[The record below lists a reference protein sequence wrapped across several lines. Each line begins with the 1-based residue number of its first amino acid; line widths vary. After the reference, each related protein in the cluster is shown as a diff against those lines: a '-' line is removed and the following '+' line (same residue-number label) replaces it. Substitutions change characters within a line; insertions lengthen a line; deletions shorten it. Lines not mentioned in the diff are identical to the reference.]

1 MTATLRRNL
10 GLATALAILLL
21 LAGCT
26 GTRLLLANGIA
37 RGGDYRLSADLA
49 YGDDPRQRLD
59 IYLPAEQLPAQP
71 SSAQPFPEQPP
82 PPRPTLIFVPGGC
95 WGACDTYP
103 KEDYRFVA
111 DAFTAQGYAVV
122 IPDYRLYP
130 AVKFATIIG
139 DVRDAVEWVAHHGA
153 QHGLNTDALVLMGHS
168 AGAQMTALLTLDESH
183 LSADTHARLQG
194 YVGLAGPYD
203 FLPFTKSYQPD
214 LFGPEPLY
222 PASQPVNFV
231 GGDEPPLLLL
241 YGTADTT
248 VKPRNIQSLT
258 RRVQEQ
264 GGAVQAHCYDG
275 IDHGSIVGALA
286 RPLQNEAPVYADIL
300 AFLDQIGR
308 PAAIASTPPL
318 QCTAS

>member
-1 MTATLRRNL
+1 MMGKLGRNPGLTA
-10 GLATALAILLL
+10 ALTILLL
-21 LAGCT
+21 LLTGCT
-26 GTRLLLANGIA
+26 GTRLLVANGIA

-59 IYLPAEQLPAQP
+59 IYLPEQPLPA
-71 SSAQPFPEQPP
+71 
-82 PPRPTLIFVPGGC
+82 RPTLIFVPGGC
-95 WGACDTYP
+95 WGACETYP

-139 DVRDAVEWVAHHGA
+139 DVRDAVEWVVRHGA

-168 AGAQMTALLTLDESH
+168 AGAQMTALLTLDESY
-183 LSADTHARLQG
+183 LTAATRARLKG

-248 VKPRNIQSLT
+248 VKPRNILSLT

-264 GGAVQAHCYDG
+264 GGVVQARCYAG
-275 IDHGSIVGALA
+275 IDHGSIVGALS
-286 RPLQNEAPVYADIL
+286 RPLQDDTPVYADIL
-300 AFLDQIGR
+300 AFLAQIGGS
-308 PAAIASTPPL
+308 AAVANTSPL
-318 QCTAS
+318 QCTAP

>member
-1 MTATLRRNL
+1 MMGKLGRNPGLTA
-10 GLATALAILLL
+10 ALAILMLL
-21 LAGCT
+21 LTGCT
-26 GTRLLLANGIA
+26 GTRLLVANGIA

-59 IYLPAEQLPAQP
+59 IYLPEQQSPEPPQPA
-71 SSAQPFPEQPP
+71 
-82 PPRPTLIFVPGGC
+82 RPTLIFVPGGC
-95 WGACDTYP
+95 WGACETYP

-168 AGAQMTALLTLDESH
+168 AGAQMTALLTLDESY
-183 LSADTHARLQG
+183 LTVATRARLKG

-248 VKPRNIQSLT
+248 VKPRNILSLT
-258 RRVQEQ
+258 RRVQER
-264 GGAVQAHCYDG
+264 GGAVQAHCYAG
-275 IDHGSIVGALA
+275 IDHGGIVGALS
-286 RPLQNEAPVYADIL
+286 RPLQNDTPVYADIL
-300 AFLDQIGR
+300 AFLAQIGGS
-308 PAAIASTPPL
+308 AAVANTSPL

>member
-1 MTATLRRNL
+1 MMGKLGRNPGLTA
-10 GLATALAILLL
+10 ALTILLLL

-26 GTRLLLANGIA
+26 GTRLLVANGIA

-59 IYLPAEQLPAQP
+59 IYLP
-71 SSAQPFPEQPP
+71 EQPLP
-82 PPRPTLIFVPGGC
+82 TRPTLIFVPGGC
-95 WGACDTYP
+95 WGACETYP

-139 DVRDAVEWVAHHGA
+139 DVRDAVEWVARHGA

-168 AGAQMTALLTLDESH
+168 AGAQMTALLTLDESY
-183 LSADTHARLQG
+183 LTADTRSRLKG

-203 FLPFTKSYQPD
+203 FLPYTKSYQPD

-248 VKPRNIQSLT
+248 VKPRNILSLT

-264 GGAVQAHCYDG
+264 GGVVQARCYAG
-275 IDHGSIVGALA
+275 IDHGSIVGALS
-286 RPLQNEAPVYADIL
+286 RPLQDDTPVYADIL
-300 AFLDQIGR
+300 AFLAQIGGS
-308 PAAIASTPPL
+308 AAVANTSPL
-318 QCTAS
+318 QCTAP

>member
-1 MTATLRRNL
+1 MMGKLRRNP
-10 GLATALAILLL
+10 GLTAALAILMLL
-21 LAGCT
+21 LTGCT
-26 GTRLLLANGIA
+26 GTRLLVANGIA
-37 RGGDYRLSADLA
+37 RGGDYRLSTDLA

-59 IYLPAEQLPAQP
+59 IYLPEQHPPIQPLPA
-71 SSAQPFPEQPP
+71 
-82 PPRPTLIFVPGGC
+82 RPTLIFVPGGC
-95 WGACDTYP
+95 WGACETYP

-139 DVRDAVEWVAHHGA
+139 DVRDAVEWVARHGA

-168 AGAQMTALLTLDESH
+168 AGAQMTALLTLDESY
-183 LSADTHARLQG
+183 LTADTRSRLKG

-248 VKPRNIQSLT
+248 VKPRNILSLT

-264 GGAVQAHCYDG
+264 GGVVQARCYAG
-275 IDHGSIVGALA
+275 IDHGSIVGALS
-286 RPLQNEAPVYADIL
+286 RPLQDDTPVYADIL
-300 AFLDQIGR
+300 AFLAQIGGS
-308 PAAIASTPPL
+308 AAVANTSPL
-318 QCTAS
+318 QCTAP

>member
-1 MTATLRRNL
+1 MTAKFR
-10 GLATALAILLL
+10 GLAAALTILLLL

-26 GTRLLLANGIA
+26 GTRLLVANGIA
-37 RGGDYRLSADLA
+37 RSGDYRLSADLA

-59 IYLPAEQLPAQP
+59 VYLPEQHLPA
-71 SSAQPFPEQPP
+71 
-82 PPRPTLIFVPGGC
+82 RPTLIFVPGGC
-95 WGACDTYP
+95 WGACETYP

-153 QHGLNTDALVLMGHS
+153 KHGLNTDALVLMGHS
-168 AGAQMTALLTLDESH
+168 AGAQMTALLTLDESY
-183 LSADTHARLQG
+183 LSADTRTRLKG

-248 VKPRNIQSLT
+248 VKPRNILSLT

-264 GGAVQAHCYDG
+264 GGAVQARCYAG
-275 IDHGSIVGALA
+275 IDHGGIVGALS
-286 RPLQNEAPVYADIL
+286 RPLQDDTPVFADIL
-300 AFLDQIGR
+300 AFLAQIGR
-308 PAAIASTPPL
+308 PAAVAHASPL
-318 QCTAS
+318 QCSAS